1 MSLVEGVGNLDGG
14 HIGIEDGR
22 DGNVWCLGTIAWV
35 STIMVSSLSVPIGVL
50 QRYPPRGD
58 VCRGAYYGKY
68 LRTGVGVCEQI
79 NNKIIIYTLPWV

>member
-50 QRYPPRGD
+50 QRYPP
-58 VCRGAYYGKY
+58 GATY
-68 LRTGVGVCEQI
+68 VGAHIMVST
-79 NNKIIIYTLPWV
+79 YVLV